1 MPQPY
6 QNIYLESGVS
16 LLQCQID
23 AWNRQEHA
31 EKIGFHSVDIDGN
44 DPNDDTCG
52 ICGDGGDLI
61 CCDGCP
67 STFHQSCLDIQVWV
81 HILFS
86 ICCVMV
92 LASQHMDLV
101 LCNVLH
107 CLSVNCSILNLCF
120 PFRCCLVCLVFT
132 ISFLGCLDHSGL
144 LLDFGCMLC
153 DLSNDSVILCVLL
166 LTNTLLHVSK
176 HV

>member
-16 LLQCQID
+16 LLQCQIE
-23 AWNRQEHA
+23 AWNRQEHS
-31 EKIGFHSVDIDGN
+31 EKICFHSVDIDGD

-67 STFHQSCLDIQVWV
+67 STFHQSCLDIQVWL

-86 ICCVMV
+86 LWCVMV
-92 LASQHMDLV
+92 LTSQHMASTYFV

-107 CLSVNCSILNLCF
+107 CTGKIMIVIPLEILL
-120 PFRCCLVCLVFT
+120 CCLK
-132 ISFLGCLDHSGL
+132 
-144 LLDFGCMLC
+144 
-153 DLSNDSVILCVLL
+153 SNKQTKKDDV
-166 LTNTLLHVSK
+166 
-176 HV
+176 